1 MALAFVALAVVMT
14 WPLAANL
21 GRAVA
26 YPGDPYLNIWILD
39 WDHYALFH
47 RPFSLFHA
55 NAFHPA
61 RYSLAF
67 SENMFGIALVLIP
80 FRLAGADPI
89 VAHNIAMLLGFAFSG
104 FAAYLL
110 AERLTGSRQ
119 AGFAAGVFYAFVPF
133 RFVHV
138 THVQHV
144 WGGWIP
150 LLLLALSAYVD
161 RPSKRNAALFGAA
174 FLMNGLTNVHW
185 FFFGTLA
192 IGAAAAVFAL
202 AGVRRWKDL
211 AVATAVA
218 SALLIPFLYPYAAV
232 ARLYGTARS
241 RGETL
246 FHSAR
251 LWDWISRDPSIT
263 AERWLFPGYAAIAV
277 SALAIFLIPRHP
289 RATTFGLLFTI
300 LGVAGSLG
308 LNGPFHTF
316 LYEAVPGFQAIRVP
330 ARWAAIAYLGMSMLI
345 AATAAHWKRWGGA
358 FVVATLLLVELFPAP
373 MRWYLAVPE
382 APDVY
387 TWLSKHKLGGA
398 IAELPFDVAGSGYL
412 YMLRATKH
420 HQRMVNVVSGFTP
433 PPAAKLVEMSRLD
446 PIPEEFIGELR
457 RMGVEMLVIH
467 ADLLQGRAVVDW
479 LRNEV
484 ARRGIHFAGR
494 FDAGLSGD
502 FVFGLGPGSAG
513 AGTSEVLNDF
523 LAGRLTFNGDTFGA
537 MDGPPPLFV
546 GKASFSGVAFS
557 PHGIRRVDFLFENG
571 RVRIPATLLEDPRLK
586 VMFPVYPQTTR
597 PRFVGFFPRRPDGVS
612 EETDIQVEIVDGNGK
627 KTRLTNSW
635 FRWEK
640 R

>member
-1 MALAFVALAVVMT
+1 MT
-14 WPLAANL
+14 WPLAPNL
-21 GRAVA
+21 DRAVA

-39 WDHYALFH
+39 WDHHALFH
-47 RPFSLFHA
+47 RPLSLFHA
-55 NAFHPA
+55 NAFQPA

-67 SENMFGIALVLIP
+67 SENMFGIAIVLVP
-80 FRLAGADPI
+80 FRLAGAGPI
-89 VAHNIAMLLGFAFSG
+89 VAYNIAMLLGFAFSG

-110 AERLTGSRQ
+110 GARLTGSPL

-133 RFVHV
+133 RFIHV

-150 LLLLALSAYVD
+150 MLLLALLAYVD
-161 RPSKRNAALFGAA
+161 RPSKRTAALFGAA

-185 FFFGTLA
+185 LFFGTLSIA
-192 IGAAAAVFAL
+192 AAAAVLAV
-202 AGVRRWKDL
+202 AGVRRWKEL
-211 AVATAVA
+211 AIATAAA
-218 SALLIPFLYPYAAV
+218 SVLLIPFLYPYAAV
-232 ARLYGTARS
+232 ARLYGTSRS
-241 RGETL
+241 RDETL
-246 FHSAR
+246 LHSAQ
-251 LWDWISRDPSIT
+251 LWDWISRDPAIS

-277 SALAIFLIPRHP
+277 SALAVFFLIPRHP

-345 AATAAHWKRWGGA
+345 AATAAHWKRWGA
-358 FVVATLLLVELFPAP
+358 AAVIAALLVVELFPAP
-373 MRWYLAVPE
+373 IRWYLAVPE

-387 TWLSKHKLGGA
+387 SWLSRQKLQGA
-398 IAELPFDVAGSGYL
+398 IAELPFDIADSGYL
-412 YMLRATKH
+412 YLLRATTH

-433 PPAAKLVEMSRLD
+433 PPARKLEEMSRLD
-446 PIPEEFIGELR
+446 PVPEEFLGELR
-457 RMGVEMLVIH
+457 RMGVELLVVH
-467 ADLLQGRAVVDW
+467 ADLLQGRAMVDW
-479 LRNEV
+479 LSSEIGRN
-484 ARRGIHFAGR
+484 RIHFVGR

-502 FVFGLGPGSAG
+502 FVFALGPAG
-513 AGTSEVLNDF
+513 AGAGASKVLDDF

-537 MDGPPPLFV
+537 MDDPPPVFV
-546 GKASFSGVAFS
+546 GKAFFSGVAFS
-557 PHGIRRVDFLFENG
+557 PHGIRNVDFLFENG
-571 RVRIPATLLEDPRLK
+571 RVRIPATLLVDPKLTA
-586 VMFPVYPQTTR
+586 MFPVYPQTAR
-597 PRFVGFFPRRPDGVS
+597 PRFVGFFPRRPEEVS

-635 FRWEK
+635 FRWEE